1 MSRVGLAAAAAAA
14 SFPPAVI
21 AGAAARAAADAAL
34 GREHWAKATQDEAD
48 PFRFIVSTEAVDRM
62 GDVILLSG
70 WRLANFKKNPIALF
84 QHNASMPIGRWE
96 DIKAE
101 GDALTARL
109 VMAEFGTSPMIN
121 TIRSLLEQRILR
133 ACSVGFR
140 ALKVEPLEGST
151 VGGLLFKEQE
161 LLEIS
166 VVSIPA
172 NQQALSVARSFH
184 LSSPD
189 MARLFAP
196 SGNRQP
202 EPPIATTRGDA
213 APTVPTKGTPA
224 MSRLADKIAAREAEV
239 AALRDD
245 ITTLAGGD
253 ETAEV
258 LVQIEEKQAA
268 LEGATKALDTLRR
281 AQAAIAASAAPAGAS
296 GGSPGIGHN
305 GGPAIIHARGA
316 TDPATLF
323 FRAGVVHLRSF
334 LERRSPDDIVRTNFG
349 GAQDL
354 AVLVKAASDPAMT
367 GVQGWAAELV
377 GQSIGGFIDLLR
389 PTSVFF
395 NLPISQFTFGK
406 GKIKLPGRAPG
417 KTLAGAFVGEG
428 QPIPVKALGLV
439 STVLE
444 PHKLGVIS
452 TFTREI
458 QAMSDPAIEPLIRDA
473 MIGDTRETIDTL
485 FLDATAAVAGVRPAG
500 LQNIAGANTAASA
513 GTSLANVITDLRTAV
528 AALTTANMGRSLVWI
543 MNKQRVMSL
552 ALMTNAAGAFM
563 FRDEIAN
570 GTLLGVPLLSS
581 TSVPAEVVYLVDAA
595 ELAGAWDSVPQ
606 FDLSE
611 QATLHMEDTAPLPIV
626 DNATQAVTAHPVRS
640 LFQTASIALRMLWD
654 LTWTERRKNAI
665 FVLTAVKW

>member
-1 MSRVGLAAAAAAA
+1 MSRVGIVAAATAAN
-14 SFPPAVI
+14 PVVV
-21 AGAAARAAADAAL
+21 ARAAAEAAE
-34 GREHWAKATQDEAD
+34 GREHWAKATQSDTD
-48 PFRFIVSTEAVDRM
+48 PYRFIVSTEVVDRM

-84 QHNASMPIGRWE
+84 QHNAYQPIGRWE
-96 DIKAE
+96 DIKVE

-109 VMAEFGTSPMIN
+109 VMAEFGTSPLIN
-121 TIRSLLEQRILR
+121 TIRSLLEQKILR

-140 ALKVEPLEGST
+140 ALKVEPLEGSMI
-151 VGGLLFKEQE
+151 GGLLFKEQE

-172 NQQALSVARSFH
+172 NQQALTTARSFH
-184 LSSPD
+184 LTSQD

-196 SGNRQP
+196 SGNRQSD
-202 EPPIATTRGDA
+202 PPVATTSGNA
-213 APTVPTKGTPA
+213 ASPPNTTGTKT
-224 MSRLADKIAAREAEV
+224 MSRLADKIAARNAEI

-245 ITTLAGGD
+245 ITNLATAE
-253 ETAEV
+253 ETAET
-258 LVQIEEKQAA
+258 LVAIDEKQQA
-268 LEGATKALDTLRR
+268 LDAATKALDVLKR
-281 AQAAIAASAAPAGAS
+281 AEASIAASAQPAGGAPAPGA
-296 GGSPGIGHN
+296 PGA
-305 GGPAIIHARGA
+305 PAIIHARGA

-334 LERRSPDDIVRTNFG
+334 LERRSPDEVVRTNFG

-395 NLPISQFTFGK
+395 NLPMAQFTFGR
-406 GKIKLPGRAPG
+406 GKIKLPGRAAG

-428 QPIPVKALGLV
+428 QPIPVKQMGFA
-439 STVLE
+439 SATLE

-458 QAMSDPAIEPLIRDA
+458 QAMSDPAIEPLIRAA
-473 MIGDTRETIDTL
+473 MIDDTRETIDAL
-485 FLDATAAVAGVRPAG
+485 LLDNTAAVAGVRPAG

-528 AALTTANMGRSLVWI
+528 NALTTANMGRSLVWV

-570 GTLLGVPLLSS
+570 GTLLGLPLLSS
-581 TSVPAEVVYLVDAA
+581 TTVPAETVFLMDAA

-611 QATLHMEDTAPLPIV
+611 QATLHMEDTTPLPIV
-626 DNATQAVTAHPVRS
+626 DGATQPATAHPVRS

-654 LTWTERRKNAI
+654 LTWTQRRPGAV
-665 FVLTAVKW
+665 FVLTACKW